1 MSRGTPLK
9 LKTII
14 EISRA
19 LGNTIPCDMDEQL
32 KEKYLSESKGEWIEI
47 GEMDI
52 IHFIRAFN
60 KRHDRSSKKVRN
72 YVTDLLDSM
81 EIPYETR

>member
-1 MSRGTPLK
+1 MNRGTPLK

-14 EISRA
+14 NLSRV

-60 KRHDRSSKKVRN
+60 KRHDKSTKKVRN

>member
-1 MSRGTPLK
+1 MK

-60 KRHDRSSKKVRN
+60 KRHDKSTKKVKN
-72 YVTDLLDSM
+72 YVEDLLKTM

>member
-1 MSRGTPLK
+1 MK

-60 KRHDRSSKKVRN
+60 KRHDKSSKKIKSFIEHFLQ
-72 YVTDLLDSM
+72 TM
-81 EIPYETR
+81 EKPHENR

>member
-1 MSRGTPLK
+1 MNRGTPLK

-14 EISRA
+14 NLSRA
-19 LGNTIPCDMDEQL
+19 LGNTIPCDMEEQL

-60 KRHDRSSKKVRN
+60 KRHDKSTKKVRN

>member
-1 MSRGTPLK
+1 MK

-19 LGNTIPCDMDEQL
+19 LGNTIPSDMHEQL
-32 KEKYLSESKGEWIEI
+32 KEEYLSESKGEWIEI

-60 KRHDRSSKKVRN
+60 KRHDKSSKKIKSFIEHFLQ
-72 YVTDLLDSM
+72 TM
-81 EIPYETR
+81 EKPHENR

>member
-1 MSRGTPLK
+1 MN

-14 EISRA
+14 KISKA

-32 KEKYLSESKGEWIEI
+32 KEQYLSESKGEWIEI

-60 KRHDRSSKKVRN
+60 KRHNKSTKAVKN
-72 YVTDLLDSM
+72 YVTELLKTM
-81 EIPYETR
+81 EIPHETR

>member
-1 MSRGTPLK
+1 MNRGTPLK

-14 EISRA
+14 NLSRA
-19 LGNTIPCDMDEQL
+19 LGNTIPCDMEEQL
-32 KEKYLSESKGEWIEI
+32 KEKYLSESKGEWVEI

-60 KRHDRSSKKVRN
+60 KRHDRSTKKVRN

-81 EIPYETR
+81 EIPYETK

>member
-1 MSRGTPLK
+1 MNRGTPLK

-14 EISRA
+14 NLSRA
-19 LGNTIPCDMDEQL
+19 LGNTIPCDMDKQL

-60 KRHDRSSKKVRN
+60 KRHDKSTKKVKN
-72 YVTDLLDSM
+72 YVEELLKSM

>member
-1 MSRGTPLK
+1 MKRGSPLTLRK
-9 LKTII
+9 VIK
-14 EISRA
+14 ISEA
-19 LGNTIPCDMDEQL
+19 LGNTIPCDMEEQL

-60 KRHDRSSKKVRN
+60 KRHDRSTKKVKN
-72 YVTDLLDSM
+72 YVEELLQSM